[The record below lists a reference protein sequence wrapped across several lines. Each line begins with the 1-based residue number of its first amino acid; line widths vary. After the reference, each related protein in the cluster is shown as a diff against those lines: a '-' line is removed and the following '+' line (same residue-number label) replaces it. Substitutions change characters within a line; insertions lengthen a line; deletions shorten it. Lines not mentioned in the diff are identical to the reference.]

1 MTLEEKIRSTSDLSD
16 LVELY
21 SSVVK
26 HLIKEIKEN
35 PHDATLGEKLRKY
48 GVSYL
53 DVYKKGK

>member
-1 MTLEEKIRSTSDLSD
+1 MKFKEKIRSTSNIDE
-16 LVELY
+16 LVLLY
-21 SSVVK
+21 SDVIE
-26 HLIKEIKEN
+26 HFIKEIKEN